1 MEGGNILPVKRFEP
15 YKRFN
20 YLNLLLLVLFAVIIA
35 RSAQATHFDL
45 SAFTDSRNLTGMG
58 KFISG
63 LWPMELSSDFL
74 KDIGKLILETI
85 EISLVGTLLAVVFA
99 VPLTL
104 AATRVRGEE
113 FNRQNRGTFAW
124 LTRWCGYYLS
134 RLILNFFRGIPE
146 ILWALI
152 FVVAV
157 GLGPFPGVLAL
168 AAHSTGILGKLYSE
182 ILESVDQRLVETVR
196 ATGATELAVLVFA
209 RIPLSLPVLVSYTL
223 FRWECN
229 MRAATVL
236 GLVGAGGIGTQLT
249 LSMQLFAYNEVSTLV
264 VSILLLVILV
274 DLVGQI
280 VRARILEHSVSCS
293 TQERKLTSELDIPV
307 TK

>member
-1 MEGGNILPVKRFEP
+1 MNTNRVNQ

-20 YLNLLLLVLFAVIIA
+20 YLNMLAVIVFAVILA
-35 RSAQATHFDL
+35 GSAQATQFDPL
-45 SAFTDSRNLTGMG
+45 AFTDAKNLNGIG
-58 KFISG
+58 RFVSG
-63 LWPMELSSDFL
+63 LWPMELSLDFL
-74 KDIGKLILETI
+74 KDVGKLVLETI
-85 EISLVGTLLAVVFA
+85 EISLLGTALAVVLA
-99 VPLTL
+99 IPLTL

-113 FNRQNRGTFAW
+113 FNRQNRGTAAW
-124 LTRWCGYYLS
+124 ALRWSGYYLA
-134 RLILNFFRGIPE
+134 RFILNLFRGIPE

-196 ATGATELAVLVFA
+196 STGASELAVLVFA
-209 RIPLSLPVLVSYTL
+209 RIPVSLPVLVSYTL

-236 GLVGAGGIGTQLT
+236 GLVGAGGVGTQLT

-264 VSILLLVILV
+264 AAILLLVVLV
-274 DLVGQI
+274 DLVGQF
-280 VRARILEHSVSCS
+280 VRARILDHTVNCS
-293 TQERKLTSELDIPV
+293 TEEQVLHGEGM
-307 TK
+307 